1 MAPSKILFV
10 DLEVDNRPYYGALAS
25 PRHPENYVVMTGY
38 AVDQNPY
45 DGEVYGQQ
53 YQSREESLYPGWLHI
68 PDDVWLVVA
77 HNAPFE
83 LDWMLVQQ
91 REELL
96 KFLKR
101 GGRVFCT
108 AIAEYLLTN
117 QQTKYP
123 SLDEVAPKYGGSH
136 KIDGV
141 KLLWE
146 QGKLTSEIDPELLG
160 EYLWGPEGDIEN
172 TRKVFYGQY
181 AKLVERG
188 QWDSALTRMEAMVFN
203 SFAMDAGLFVN
214 RELAFDQL
222 REQEE
227 KLTALVAKFRERR
240 SFFPPEVEFKE
251 SSDYHM
257 SAWLYGG
264 PIKYRCKVPRTTAE
278 GELIYEKVECY
289 QTENGNYFPVT
300 EVESAGI
307 DVTEETWGPLVKF
320 KSGKNKGLP
329 KPFKVEGTEPQMK
342 WGEDVFVCPP
352 VVDLAKLPPDFRK
365 EFLSEHSGKRELA
378 DGSPV
383 LSTGKDAIDT
393 LKKRPELPED
403 VRQLLDDLS
412 EFAKLDKDI
421 GTYYLRE
428 ERDDDGVVKKVSGM
442 LQYLTPVG
450 IIHHMLN
457 MTSTET
463 TRLSSN
469 RPNFQ
474 NIPRGDT
481 SDVKNMFESR
491 FGESGY
497 VIEADYAALEVVTL
511 AAFSKDKAL
520 QKALLEGIDM
530 HCMRLAGVLGEPYD
544 EVFEKCHNKEH
555 PEHKKYKS
563 LRTDIK
569 PRAFAYQYGASA
581 MGIAFATG
589 CTVEEAQAFIDAEKA
604 LFPEVEAWY
613 ENSVFAEVSQ
623 NTELHREQQPDGRWT
638 LYKTGVWVS
647 PGGTRYQFR
656 QYPKRIWADGQC
668 IDTMDFKPTQ
678 MRNYPIQG
686 ESSFFVQ
693 AASGWVMR
701 WLVSKDFYNGK
712 VFIINTVHDAAYLDC
727 HKDVLDEVCA
737 NLKAIMEYVPEGMKA
752 LGYDLGLPF
761 PVEVSYGPNM
771 NKQTTWTPK
780 S

>member
-1 MAPSKILFV
+1 MTADKIMVL
-10 DLEVDNRPYYGALAS
+10 DLEVENHEYYGALAS
-25 PRHPENYVVMTGY
+25 PRHPDNFVIMTGY
-38 AVDQNPY
+38 AVEREPFT
-45 DGEVYGQQ
+45 GQVQ
-53 YQSREESLYPGWLHI
+53 GQHFTTKAESLEHGWLHI
-68 PDDVWLVVA
+68 PDDVWLLVA

-83 LDWMLVQQ
+83 LDWALVQQ
-91 REELL
+91 RDEILR
-96 KFLKR
+96 FLKR

-123 SLDEVAPKYGGSH
+123 SLDEIAPKYGGSH
-136 KIDGV
+136 KVDGV
-141 KLLWE
+141 KIMWE
-146 QGKLTSEIDPELLG
+146 QGHKTSEIDPELLA
-160 EYLWGPEGDIEN
+160 EYLYGPEGDIVN

-181 AKLVERG
+181 QQLVERG
-188 QWDSALTRMEAMVFN
+188 MWDMALARMEAMVFN
-203 SFAMDAGLFVN
+203 CFAMDSGLYIDKDI
-214 RELAFDQL
+214 AFKQL

-227 KLTALVAKFRERR
+227 RLQALVAKFRERR
-240 SFFPPEVEFKE
+240 AYLPPEVEFKE

-264 PIKYRCKVPRTTAE
+264 PIKYRTRVPRTTAA
-278 GELIYEKVECY
+278 GEPIYEKIECY
-289 QTENGNYFPVT
+289 QLVDSGDYIKVEDYDPEIN
-300 EVESAGI
+300 EV
-307 DVTEETWGPLVKF
+307 VKY

-329 KPFKVEGTEPQMK
+329 KVFKVQGDEPQMK
-342 WGEDVFVCPP
+342 WGEATFQCPP
-352 VVDLAKLPPDFRK
+352 LIDLAKLAPEIRR
-365 EFLSEHSGKRELA
+365 EFLSEFSGKRTLA

-393 LKKRPELPED
+393 LKKRPELSED

-412 EFAKLDKDI
+412 EFARIDKDV

-428 ERDDDGVVKKVSGM
+428 ERDDDGVVRKVSGM

-450 IIHHMLN
+450 LIHHVLN
-457 MTSTET
+457 QTSTET

-481 SDVKNMFESR
+481 SDVKNMFKSR
-491 FGESGY
+491 FGDDGY
-497 VIEADYAALEVVTL
+497 IIEADYAALEVVTL

-613 ENSVFAEVSQ
+613 ENGVFKQINE
-623 NTELHREQQPDGRWT
+623 NTSLHREQQPDGRWT
-638 LYKTGVWVS
+638 LYKTGVWRS
-647 PGGTRYQFR
+647 PGGTCYQFR
-656 QYPKRIWADGQC
+656 QYPKRIWADGQA
-668 IDTMDFKPTQ
+668 IDVMDFKPTQ

-693 AASGWVMR
+693 CASGWVMR
-701 WLVSKDFYNGK
+701 WLVSQDFFGGK
-712 VFIINTVHDAAYLDC
+712 VYIINTVHDAIYLDI
-727 HKDVLDEVCA
+727 HKDVLHQVA
-737 NLKAIMEYVPEGMKA
+737 PTLKAIMEHIPEGMKA

-761 PVEVSYGPNM
+761 PVEVSYGPSM
-771 NKQTTWTPK
+771 NEQHTFTQE
-780 S
+780 